1 MEARTLWSRILIS
14 VGGIAM
20 LLGAV
25 DPLEGAVLIVAGSAA
40 VLLGF
45 WLGRWPRTIVVYWLW
60 VFVLIAVGVAAAF
73 ALSAAGGIGG
83 TTGLSLW
90 WGLLILPYPVGWVM
104 AVAGAVYLLIRYL
117 KTRNLAPRP

>member
-1 MEARTLWSRILIS
+1 MDARTLWSRILVA

-20 LLGAV
+20 LVGAV
-25 DPLEGAVLIVAGSAA
+25 DPLEGAVLIAAGSAA

-45 WLGRWPRTIVVYWLW
+45 WLGGWPRTIVVYWLW
-60 VFVLIAVGVAAAF
+60 VFILIAVGVGAAF

-83 TTGLSLW
+83 ATGLSLW

-117 KTRNLAPRP
+117 KTRRLSPRP

>member
-1 MEARTLWSRILIS
+1 MDARALWSRILIT

-40 VLLGF
+40 VLLGL
-45 WLGRWPRTIVVYWLW
+45 WLGRWPRPIVVYWLW
-60 VFVLIAVGVAAAF
+60 VFILIAVGVAAAF
-73 ALSAAGGIGG
+73 ALSAVGGIGG
-83 TTGLSLW
+83 TTGLSIW
-90 WGLLILPYPVGWVM
+90 WGVLMLPYPIGWIM

-117 KTRNLAPRP
+117 KARKLSPRP